1 MLPSRVCRHWWL
13 QVSPVLAVL
22 LLVALLVVPLVLRL
36 VVLPLRPL
44 HVRARL
50 GLLAVRL
57 L

>member
-1 MLPSRVCRHWWL
+1 VCRHWWL
-13 QVSPVLAVL
+13 QVSPVSVVL
-22 LLVALLVVPLVLRL
+22 LLAGWLVVLLVLRL

>member
-13 QVSPVLAVL
+13 QVSPVSVVL
-22 LLVALLVVPLVLRL
+22 LLAVWLVVLLVLRL

>member
-1 MLPSRVCRHWWL
+1 
-13 QVSPVLAVL
+13 LAVL